1 MAWINRSIVMALALA
16 WAAFVGAADRVNIN
30 TADAPTIASVL
41 SGVGLKK
48 AEAIVHYRETNGRFN
63 APEELVKVKGI
74 GPATVEKNAG
84 KIIVSESDAADES
97 ADKAASGAEADT
109 GAEAG
114 AAEAGE

>member
-1 MAWINRSIVMALALA
+1 MAWINRSIIMALAFA
-16 WAAFVGAADRVNIN
+16 WAAFAGAADRVNIN
-30 TADAPTIASVL
+30 TADASTIASVL

-48 AEAIVHYRETNGRFN
+48 AEAIVRYRETNGRFN

-84 KIIVSESDAADES
+84 KIIVSESDS
-97 ADKAASGAEADT
+97 ADASASKVAP

-114 AAEAGE
+114 AGAEASE